1 MGPLTP
7 RNPRLRAKYPYN
19 DMVWKK
25 LDPDTKGFAEIKQVI
40 KYADDVEMC
49 CPGLVDRFQEVAT
62 NGKLTKGAFDNYGK
76 PTDRAKHR
84 AKRAKR
90 HDLGELR
97 QLFDTIVKAG
107 EKDIKLADLV
117 RHKREVNRICP
128 ELITEFSDIDQ
139 DNSCSVSW
147 DELRVFAGGTDDW
160 LKFQL
165 QNIIGLD
172 GLKDQI
178 HQFHQSISLDKK
190 RQAAGFDVKDAGGKY
205 HMIFQGNPGTGKTT
219 MGRVVAA
226 LLKRIGITASDLLVE
241 VQRDQ
246 LVAGYVGQTAPKTQ
260 EKIDEAIQGV
270 LFVDEAY
277 RLSQGSKSGSDYGK
291 EAIET
296 LMGAMTEPPGKAP
309 VMVFAGYPNDMDQFM
324 QANSGLYRRIAYTF
338 DFEDYTPL
346 DLAKILGK
354 MAQGKGFGLSADLTA
369 NNFEVLAR
377 MIEEG
382 TLPEARALMNG
393 GICERI
399 FTFAKQSLD
408 GRCQASGQVS
418 VEITAEDITMAMTR
432 IPPPPRRDDGGD
444 DDGGGGGGGGGGDE
458 RLRLEL
464 TNVKQQLVL
473 VKQQLRMA
481 RADSSRLKG
490 ELDRTKALLA
500 SRPAAPPPAARA
512 PQAPQA
518 PPANQAPPAGA
529 GHAAVRAGGAP
540 AAPAGV
546 WQVLLES
553 GWATID
559 AAGQHILNGAVAA
572 GQTSIR
578 DKIAGREYF
587 IDFVAK
593 KQTNCRT
600 GKARDIR
607 CAPAGGAAAPAAKPS
622 EAGGTWQIMLNDGWK
637 VMDAPTSAALSQ
649 AAKAGQTKVQL
660 RQRGYDYTVDLAA
673 LTQTNLATKA
683 VRQIRFF

>member
-25 LDPDTKGFAEIKQVI
+25 LDPETKGFAEIKQVI

-62 NGKLTKGAFDNYGK
+62 SGKLTKDAFDNYGK
-76 PTDRAKHR
+76 PSDRAKHR

-296 LMGAMTEPPGKAP
+296 LMGAMTAPPGQAP
-309 VMVFAGYPNDMDQFM
+309 VMVFAGYPNDMDKFM

-432 IPPPPRRDDGGD
+432 IPPPPRRGD
-444 DDGGGGGGGGGGDE
+444 DDGGGDDGGGDE

-529 GHAAVRAGGAP
+529 GHAAARAGAP
-540 AAPAGV
+540 AAPAGGL

-572 GQTSIR
+572 GQASIR

-607 CAPAGGAAAPAAKPS
+607 CAPAGAAAPAAKPS
-622 EAGGTWQIMLNDGWK
+622 EAGGEWHVLLNDGWK

-649 AAKAGQTKVQL
+649 AANAGQTTVQL

-683 VRQIRFF
+683 VRQIRFV

>member
-1 MGPLTP
+1 
-7 RNPRLRAKYPYN
+7 
-19 DMVWKK
+19 
-25 LDPDTKGFAEIKQVI
+25 
-40 KYADDVEMC
+40 
-49 CPGLVDRFQEVAT
+49 
-62 NGKLTKGAFDNYGK
+62 
-76 PTDRAKHR
+76 
-84 AKRAKR
+84 
-90 HDLGELR
+90 
-97 QLFDTIVKAG
+97 
-107 EKDIKLADLV
+107 
-117 RHKREVNRICP
+117 
-128 ELITEFSDIDQ
+128 
-139 DNSCSVSW
+139 
-147 DELRVFAGGTDDW
+147 
-160 LKFQL
+160 
-165 QNIIGLD
+165 
-172 GLKDQI
+172 
-178 HQFHQSISLDKK
+178 
-190 RQAAGFDVKDAGGKY
+190 
-205 HMIFQGNPGTGKTT
+205 
-219 MGRVVAA
+219 
-226 LLKRIGITASDLLVE
+226 
-241 VQRDQ
+241 
-246 LVAGYVGQTAPKTQ
+246 
-260 EKIDEAIQGV
+260 
-270 LFVDEAY
+270 
-277 RLSQGSKSGSDYGK
+277 
-291 EAIET
+291 
-296 LMGAMTEPPGKAP
+296 
-309 VMVFAGYPNDMDQFM
+309 
-324 QANSGLYRRIAYTF
+324 
-338 DFEDYTPL
+338 
-346 DLAKILGK
+346 
-354 MAQGKGFGLSADLTA
+354 MAQGKGFGLSADLTS
-369 NNFEVLAR
+369 NNFEVLSR

-444 DDGGGGGGGGGGDE
+444 DDDGGGGGGGGGGDE

-473 VKQQLRMA
+473 VKQQLRIA

-500 SRPAAPPPAARA
+500 SRPAAPPPAARGPQA

-529 GHAAVRAGGAP
+529 GHAAARAGV
-540 AAPAGV
+540 PAGGT

-559 AAGQHILNGAVAA
+559 AAGQHIMNGAVAA

-607 CAPAGGAAAPAAKPS
+607 CAPAGSAVPASKPS
-622 EAGGTWQIMLNDGWK
+622 EAGGIWQVLLNDGWK
-637 VMDAPTSAALSQ
+637 VMDAPTSATLSQ
-649 AAKAGQTKVQL
+649 AAQAGQTTVQL

-683 VRQIRFF
+683 VRQIKFV

>member
-7 RNPRLRAKYPYN
+7 RNPRLRTKYPYN

-49 CPGLVDRFQEVAT
+49 CPGLVDRFQEVAK
-62 NGKLTKGAFDNYGK
+62 NGKLTKDAFDNYGK

-226 LLKRIGITASDLLVE
+226 LLKRIGITQSDLLVE

-260 EKIDEAIQGV
+260 EKIDEACAGV

-277 RLSQGSKSGSDYGK
+277 RLSHAVWKSNCR
-291 EAIET
+291 
-296 LMGAMTEPPGKAP
+296 GASPPLL
-309 VMVFAGYPNDMDQFM
+309 NH
-324 QANSGLYRRIAYTF
+324 
-338 DFEDYTPL
+338 
-346 DLAKILGK
+346 
-354 MAQGKGFGLSADLTA
+354 DLTPSTRRHLNGVA
-369 NNFEVLAR
+369 VWVLHDSIQSSGPHAPDTLADFHTGTAR
-377 MIEEG
+377 SGPCARRRNYGRTASASRRKWKDSSRTRAWWRTARARRPPPRSRGRRARINKPCARSG
-382 TLPEARALMNG
+382 QPSTTSARPTTPSSARALWK
-393 GICERI
+393 R
-399 FTFAKQSLD
+399 
-408 GRCQASGQVS
+408 
-418 VEITAEDITMAMTR
+418 
-432 IPPPPRRDDGGD
+432 
-444 DDGGGGGGGGGGDE
+444 
-458 RLRLEL
+458 
-464 TNVKQQLVL
+464 
-473 VKQQLRMA
+473 
-481 RADSSRLKG
+481 
-490 ELDRTKALLA
+490 
-500 SRPAAPPPAARA
+500 
-512 PQAPQA
+512 
-518 PPANQAPPAGA
+518 
-529 GHAAVRAGGAP
+529 
-540 AAPAGV
+540 
-546 WQVLLES
+546 WQR
-553 GWATID
+553 
-559 AAGQHILNGAVAA
+559 H
-572 GQTSIR
+572 
-578 DKIAGREYF
+578 
-587 IDFVAK
+587 
-593 KQTNCRT
+593 
-600 GKARDIR
+600 
-607 CAPAGGAAAPAAKPS
+607 
-622 EAGGTWQIMLNDGWK
+622 
-637 VMDAPTSAALSQ
+637 
-649 AAKAGQTKVQL
+649 
-660 RQRGYDYTVDLAA
+660 
-673 LTQTNLATKA
+673 
-683 VRQIRFF
+683 

>member
-7 RNPRLRAKYPYN
+7 RNPRLRTKYPYN

-49 CPGLVDRFQEVAT
+49 CPGLVDRFQEVAK
-62 NGKLTKGAFDNYGK
+62 NGKLTKDAFDNYGK

-226 LLKRIGITASDLLVE
+226 LLKRIGITQSDLLVE

-260 EKIDEAIQGV
+260 EKIDEACAGV

-354 MAQGKGFGLSADLTA
+354 MAQGKGFGLSAELTS
-369 NNFEVLAR
+369 NNFEVLSR

-432 IPPPPRRDDGGD
+432 IPPPPRRDDGGC
-444 DDGGGGGGGGGGDE
+444 DDGGRGGGGGGGGGDE
-458 RLRLEL
+458 QLRHEL
-464 TNVKQQLVL
+464 TNVKQQLIL
-473 VKQQLRMA
+473 VKQQLRTA
-481 RADSSRLKG
+481 RADSSRLRG

-518 PPANQAPPAGA
+518 PQAPGAGGAPPAGASPAAPPSAARAPPANQAPPAGA
-529 GHAAVRAGGAP
+529 GHAAARAAVPRQTGA
-540 AAPAGV
+540 

-559 AAGQHILNGAVAA
+559 AAGQHIMNGAVAA

-578 DKIAGREYF
+578 DKIAGRECQC
-587 IDFVAK
+587 INQVVA
-593 KQTNCRT
+593 
-600 GKARDIR
+600 ARR
-607 CAPAGGAAAPAAKPS
+607 RHC
-622 EAGGTWQIMLNDGWK
+622 
-637 VMDAPTSAALSQ
+637 
-649 AAKAGQTKVQL
+649 
-660 RQRGYDYTVDLAA
+660 
-673 LTQTNLATKA
+673 
-683 VRQIRFF
+683 